1 MARRSRSEDVR
12 KSRSSPSKVV
22 RKKKVNVDGDEDS
35 RESLTA
41 RKVTALMNAARSADD
56 DAIIKLFLEALDL
69 SFADGDGN
77 TALHLAA
84 KNGHQSTCRILIV
97 LASPLRLWEIENDA
111 GLIAEEVATNDKI
124 VQDLRYLREGE
135 KRREVEYTRWNDE
148 LIANTTEWK
157 PNGKVLLAL
166 DGGGVKSLVLTQ
178 ILLYLEDE
186 LNGNFLPRIDWIAG
200 TSSGGV
206 TALMLCH
213 GESLIDARRF
223 FIKNRFRVFC
233 GNKAKVPKHD
243 SRGIEDTAKKLFG
256 TGHMGSFSKD
266 KPKVMVTVSD
276 TRRSPA
282 NLVLFRSFSPQIPK
296 SLRKQLDYLDPEK
309 ILIWK
314 AARCTSAAPYY
325 FDSYNGL
332 SDGGLVANNPTQ
344 ALIADFLQTTR
355 LEKEYSSSEKTGPD
369 PCMACVISIGTGS
382 CPAEDTEGIDMNF
395 NFFAT
400 NKKSPI
406 QLARGFFS
414 VVRNAKNMLQILV
427 RECTSS
433 SGQPVR
439 YSREWCHSLNVPF
452 FRFSPMM
459 RTAVQLDN
467 TERDVI
473 MQMLWETECY
483 IRGEGKYELQQLA
496 RFLEMKPLSGK
507 NEWERSH
514 GLDERADMELAT
526 AAGTDLIDRLGL
538 DN

>member
-84 KNGHQSTCRILIV
+84 K
-97 LASPLRLWEIENDA
+97 
-111 GLIAEEVATNDKI
+111 
-124 VQDLRYLREGE
+124 
-135 KRREVEYTRWNDE
+135 
-148 LIANTTEWK
+148 
-157 PNGKVLLAL
+157 
-166 DGGGVKSLVLTQ
+166 
-178 ILLYLEDE
+178 
-186 LNGNFLPRIDWIAG
+186 
-200 TSSGGV
+200 
-206 TALMLCH
+206 
-213 GESLIDARRF
+213 
-223 FIKNRFRVFC
+223 
-233 GNKAKVPKHD
+233 AKVPKHD
-243 SRGIEDTAKKLFG
+243 SKGIEDTAKKLFG

-355 LEKEYSSSEKTGPD
+355 LEKEYSSSE
-369 PCMACVISIGTGS
+369 
-382 CPAEDTEGIDMNF
+382 
-395 NFFAT
+395 
-400 NKKSPI
+400 
-406 QLARGFFS
+406 
-414 VVRNAKNMLQILV
+414 
-427 RECTSS
+427 CTSS

-473 MQMLWETECY
+473 MQMLWETE
-483 IRGEGKYELQQLA
+483 
-496 RFLEMKPLSGK
+496 
-507 NEWERSH
+507 
-514 GLDERADMELAT
+514 
-526 AAGTDLIDRLGL
+526 
-538 DN
+538 